1 MQFSLLTLLWAR
13 SVVDNEVYQGKFR
26 FLKHIWQS
34 YPWPPVT
41 SARDPE
47 LAERVLAGKKGMY
60 KSTTEHTPAIQV
72 LQMTPIISGSP
83 NQIIVP
89 EFPPWRHEKSALRP
103 PQMQ

>member
-26 FLKHIWQS
+26 FLEHIWQS

-47 LAERVLAGKKGMY
+47 LAERVLAGKGNVQIHHGAHSCHSSIANDPY
-60 KSTTEHTPAIQV
+60 NLRESKSDYCARV
-72 LQMTPIISGSP
+72 SP
-83 NQIIVP
+83 V
-89 EFPPWRHEKSALRP
+89 ET
-103 PQMQ
+103 